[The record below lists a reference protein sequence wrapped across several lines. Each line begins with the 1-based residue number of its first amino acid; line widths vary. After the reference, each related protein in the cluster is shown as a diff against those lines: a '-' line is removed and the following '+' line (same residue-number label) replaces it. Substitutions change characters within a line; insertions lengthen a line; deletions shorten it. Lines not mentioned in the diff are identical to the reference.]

1 MRHIFAILSL
11 ALMVGCGG
19 SGGSMVIPTVTSV
32 ALTGQV
38 VNAATASGIV
48 GALVE
53 ILDGPNMGR
62 SATTGLEGRYNLNG
76 LSPSGFTLRARA
88 QGYQDNSQPVT
99 LLADKVVNFGMS
111 AVP

>member
-1 MRHIFAILSL
+1 MRAVLAVPSL
-11 ALMVGCGG
+11 VLLIGCGG
-19 SGGSMVIPTVTSV
+19 GHSTLVLPTVTSFTM
-32 ALTGQV
+32 TGQV